1 MQLLEH
7 VGSERAH
14 DPHHWWIFDA
24 RETSPVTC
32 PLCLS
37 LHGSH
42 YRGDAIDFAFP
53 YHMHMHVNAIKA
65 RAHEPR
71 DRNCR
76 CVLRWAGRTKDIL
89 QNPYGVSRSPKV
101 PKIPKTLR
109 GRPVEDVMSKSDR
122 ILRKHI
128 VKHARETFAGR
139 RSRLRKLGK

>member
-7 VGSERAH
+7 AGSLKAH
-14 DPHHWWIFDA
+14 DSHSWWIFDA
-24 RETSPVTC
+24 RETSVKTC

-53 YHMHMHVNAIKA
+53 YHMHLRVNAIRA

-76 CVLRWAGRTKDIL
+76 CVLRWAGTTKDVL
-89 QNPYGVSRSPKV
+89 ESPFGVRRP
-101 PKIPKTLR
+101 PKIHRIPKKLR
-109 GRPVEDVMSKSDR
+109 GRPVEDELTKSDR
-122 ILRKHI
+122 NLRKHI
-128 VKHARETFAGR
+128 VKHARETKR
-139 RSRLRKLGK
+139 VRYTVH